1 MQFGEPIGGIVTE
14 PGLHWRLPFIQEVRR
29 FDKRM
34 LDWDGDVS
42 QIPTLGREFIIV
54 DTTAR
59 WRIADPLQFLRSVRD
74 ETGARTRLDDILDS
88 ATRDVVSG
96 TELEEIVRSA
106 DWDVDVSQ
114 LAEEDAAALEQ
125 TDLERP
131 NLGRE
136 QLERDMLTAATR
148 QMPSLGIELV
158 DVRIKRIN
166 YIDSVRDQVESRMI
180 SERQSIAARFRSEG
194 EGRSQEILGNMER
207 ELRRI
212 VGNRIGSD
220 VLTVGRVEI
229 ANRARDEIQEAM
241 DRYENGIRIITVE
254 LQDVVPPL
262 RVQPAFNEVNEA
274 RQELERMVNDATR
287 QANEAIPRAEGTA
300 KRTIAEAEGY
310 ATERVNRALGEAAR
324 FTSILEEYRG
334 VPEVT
339 RSRLYLETLNEVLPR
354 IGSVVVVQDGQAGPF
369 PLLNL
374 PSAQRPL
381 QNQAASQ

>member
-1 MQFGEPIGGIVTE
+1 MKNLSFLAVIAALVLLVTTRAAYIVDQAEQVILVQFGEPIGGIVTE

-212 VGNRIGSD
+212 SSEAERQAQEIIGRADAEATRIYGAAYGED
-220 VLTVGRVEI
+220 
-229 ANRARDEIQEAM
+229 
-241 DRYENGIRIITVE
+241 
-254 LQDVVPPL
+254 
-262 RVQPAFNEVNEA
+262 PAFYTFSKT
-274 RQELERMVNDATR
+274 LESYSTLGANTTLMIDA
-287 QANEAIPRAEGTA
+287 ESDFF
-300 KRTIAEAEGY
+300 
-310 ATERVNRALGEAAR
+310 R
-324 FTSILEEYRG
+324 FLESTTS
-334 VPEVT
+334 P
-339 RSRLYLETLNEVLPR
+339 
-354 IGSVVVVQDGQAGPF
+354 
-369 PLLNL
+369 
-374 PSAQRPL
+374 
-381 QNQAASQ
+381 